1 MNDLDRQILEKYYTI
16 EEDLTADHPDKPYKV
31 YTAWTEFDFIP
42 VVFKEMDEKRADIYM
57 TLSKMWNPYVADV
70 YSVYRLENS
79 FILQV
84 GSKKQTYLAVTECIC
99 NKAENGLD
107 MTLTNYIKTHGV
119 LNEISALKLCMQ
131 LCDGLRDIHR
141 LGYIHKDLKP
151 DNIMVCSTQDV
162 SGLPLL
168 KIIDFGVSD
177 ISEKIEDTTL
187 IKTHIEDAGTEG
199 YNPHDKKI
207 TPRWDV
213 YSIGCILNFMLT
225 GHTPDMDPYK
235 GSLAAHNIIEHATDD
250 FSLRYSSVTALYHA
264 LSHEARI
271 SLWDKLPLLRSLPG
285 YRSHTLW
292 KALIATPCYLFVL
305 YLIGEA
311 VVSDPS
317 ALLSIIPLCFFLPVL
332 TIFDPF
338 HIIPRIKFLR
348 KFRKNPYFLILSKT
362 IAVIVYF
369 ILSIIMTTFLTSN

>member
-16 EEDLTADHPDKPYKV
+16 DEDLTAAYPDKPYRV
-31 YTAWTEFDFIP
+31 YTAWTEHDFSP
-42 VVFKEMDEKRADIYM
+42 VILKEMDEKRANIYM
-57 TLSKMWNPYVADV
+57 ALSGTWNPHVADV
-70 YSVYRLENS
+70 YSVLRLKNS
-79 FILQV
+79 FITQ
-84 GSKKQTYLAVTECIC
+84 GDSKKQMYLAITECIC
-99 NKAENGLD
+99 NKAEDGLD

-151 DNIMVCSTQDV
+151 DNIMVCDTPDK

-177 ISEKIEDTTL
+177 IAENIQETTI

-207 TPRWDV
+207 TSRWDV
-213 YSIGCILNFMLT
+213 YSIGCILNFILT
-225 GHTPDMDPYK
+225 GHTPDMDSYK
-235 GSLAAHNIIEHATDD
+235 KSTAIHNIIERATDD
-250 FSLRYSSVTALYHA
+250 FSLRYSSVTELSKV
-264 LSHEARI
+264 LSHEAGI
-271 SLWDKLPLLRSLPG
+271 SLWDRLPLLRSIPG

-292 KALIATPCYLFVL
+292 KSFIATSYYLL
-305 YLIGEA
+305 LIYLLGDAFISRPA
-311 VVSDPS
+311 F
-317 ALLSIIPLCFFLPVL
+317 LLIVIPLWFFLPML
-332 TIFDPF
+332 TVFDPF
-338 HIIPRIKFLR
+338 RIIPRINFLR

-369 ILSIIMTTFLTSN
+369 ILSVILIELFT

>member
-16 EEDLTADHPDKPYKV
+16 DEDLTAAYPDKPYRV
-31 YTAWTEFDFIP
+31 YTAWTDHDFSP
-42 VVFKEMDEKRADIYM
+42 VILKEMDEKRANIYM
-57 TLSKMWNPYVADV
+57 ALSGTWNPHVADV
-70 YSVYRLENS
+70 YSVLRLENS
-79 FILQV
+79 FITQ
-84 GSKKQTYLAVTECIC
+84 GDSKKQMYLAITECIC

-107 MTLTNYIKTHGV
+107 MTLTNYIKTYGV
-119 LNEISALKLCMQ
+119 FDELSALKLCIQ
-131 LCDGLRDIHR
+131 ICDGLRDIHR

-151 DNIMVCSTQDV
+151 DNIMVCDTPDK

-177 ISEKIEDTTL
+177 IAENIQETTI

-225 GHTPDMDPYK
+225 GHTPDMDSYK
-235 GSLAAHNIIEHATDD
+235 RSTAIHNIIERATDD
-250 FSLRYSSVTALYHA
+250 FSLRYSSVTELSKA

-271 SLWDKLPLLRSLPG
+271 SLWDRLPLLRSIPG

-292 KALIATPCYLFVL
+292 KSLIATSYYLL
-305 YLIGEA
+305 LIYLLGDAFISRPA
-311 VVSDPS
+311 F
-317 ALLSIIPLCFFLPVL
+317 LLIVIPLWFFLPML
-332 TIFDPF
+332 TVFDPF
-338 HIIPRIKFLR
+338 RIIPRIKPLR

-362 IAVIVYF
+362 IAIIVYF
-369 ILSIIMTTFLTSN
+369 IISVILTNIFA

>member
-16 EEDLTADHPDKPYKV
+16 DEDLTAAYPDKPYRV
-31 YTAWTEFDFIP
+31 YTAWTEHDFSP
-42 VVFKEMDEKRADIYM
+42 VILKEMDEKRANIYM
-57 TLSKMWNPYVADV
+57 ALSGTWNPHVADV
-70 YSVYRLENS
+70 YSVLRLKNS
-79 FILQV
+79 FITQ
-84 GSKKQTYLAVTECIC
+84 GDSKKQMYLAITECIC

-151 DNIMVCSTQDV
+151 DNIMVCDTADK

-177 ISEKIEDTTL
+177 IAENIQETTI

-207 TPRWDV
+207 TSRWDV
-213 YSIGCILNFMLT
+213 YSIGCILNFILT
-225 GHTPDMDPYK
+225 GHTPDMDSYK
-235 GSLAAHNIIEHATDD
+235 KSTAIHNIIERATDD
-250 FSLRYSSVTALYHA
+250 FSLRYSSVTELSKV
-264 LSHEARI
+264 LSHEAGI
-271 SLWDKLPLLRSLPG
+271 SLWDRLPLLRSIPG

-292 KALIATPCYLFVL
+292 KSFIATSYYLL
-305 YLIGEA
+305 LIYLLGDAFISRPA
-311 VVSDPS
+311 F
-317 ALLSIIPLCFFLPVL
+317 LLIVIPLWFFLPML
-332 TIFDPF
+332 TVFDPF
-338 HIIPRIKFLR
+338 RIIPRINFLR

-369 ILSIIMTTFLTSN
+369 ILSVILIELFT

>member
-16 EEDLTADHPDKPYKV
+16 DEDLTAAYPDKPYRV
-31 YTAWTEFDFIP
+31 YTAWTEHDFSP
-42 VVFKEMDEKRADIYM
+42 VILKEMDEKRANIYM
-57 TLSKMWNPYVADV
+57 ALSGTWNPHVADV
-70 YSVYRLENS
+70 YSVLRLKNS
-79 FILQV
+79 FITQ
-84 GSKKQTYLAVTECIC
+84 GDSKKQMYLAITECIC

-151 DNIMVCSTQDV
+151 DNIRVCDTPDK

-177 ISEKIEDTTL
+177 IAENIQETTI

-207 TPRWDV
+207 TSRWDV
-213 YSIGCILNFMLT
+213 YSIGCILNFILT
-225 GHTPDMDPYK
+225 GHTPDMDSYK
-235 GSLAAHNIIEHATDD
+235 KSTAIHNIIERATDD
-250 FSLRYSSVTALYHA
+250 FSLRYSSVTELSKV
-264 LSHEARI
+264 LSHEAGI
-271 SLWDKLPLLRSLPG
+271 SLWDRLPLLRSIPG

-292 KALIATPCYLFVL
+292 KSFIATSYYLL
-305 YLIGEA
+305 LIYLLGDAFISRPA
-311 VVSDPS
+311 F
-317 ALLSIIPLCFFLPVL
+317 LLIVIPLWFFLPML
-332 TIFDPF
+332 TVFDPF
-338 HIIPRIKFLR
+338 RIIPRINFLR

-369 ILSIIMTTFLTSN
+369 ILSVILIELFT

>member
-16 EEDLTADHPDKPYKV
+16 DEDLTAAYPDKPYRV
-31 YTAWTEFDFIP
+31 YTAWTEHDFSP
-42 VVFKEMDEKRADIYM
+42 VILKEMDEKRANIYM
-57 TLSKMWNPYVADV
+57 ALSGTWNPHVADV
-70 YSVYRLENS
+70 YSVLRLKNS
-79 FILQV
+79 FITQ
-84 GSKKQTYLAVTECIC
+84 GDSKKQMYLAITECIC

-151 DNIMVCSTQDV
+151 DNIMVCDTPDK

-177 ISEKIEDTTL
+177 IAENIQETTI

-207 TPRWDV
+207 TSRWDV
-213 YSIGCILNFMLT
+213 YSIGCILNFILT
-225 GHTPDMDPYK
+225 GHTPDMDSYK
-235 GSLAAHNIIEHATDD
+235 KSTAIHNIIERATDD
-250 FSLRYSSVTALYHA
+250 FSLRYSSVTELSKV
-264 LSHEARI
+264 LSHEAGI
-271 SLWDKLPLLRSLPG
+271 SLWDRLPLLRSIPG

-292 KALIATPCYLFVL
+292 KSFIATSYYLL
-305 YLIGEA
+305 LIYLLGDAFISRPA
-311 VVSDPS
+311 F
-317 ALLSIIPLCFFLPVL
+317 LLIVIPLWFFLPML
-332 TIFDPF
+332 TLFDPF
-338 HIIPRIKFLR
+338 RIIPRINFLR

-369 ILSIIMTTFLTSN
+369 ILSVILIELFT

>member
-16 EEDLTADHPDKPYKV
+16 DEDLTAAYPDKPYRV
-31 YTAWTEFDFIP
+31 YTAWTEHDFSP
-42 VVFKEMDEKRADIYM
+42 VILKEMDEKRANIYM
-57 TLSKMWNPYVADV
+57 ALSGTWNPHVADV
-70 YSVYRLENS
+70 YSVLRLKNS
-79 FILQV
+79 FITQ
-84 GSKKQTYLAVTECIC
+84 GDSKKQMYLAITECIC

-151 DNIMVCSTQDV
+151 DNIMVCDTPDK

-177 ISEKIEDTTL
+177 IAENIQETTI

-207 TPRWDV
+207 TSRWDV
-213 YSIGCILNFMLT
+213 YSIGCILNFILT
-225 GHTPDMDPYK
+225 GHTPDMDSYK
-235 GSLAAHNIIEHATDD
+235 KSTAIHNIIERATDD
-250 FSLRYSSVTALYHA
+250 FSLRYSSVTELSKV
-264 LSHEARI
+264 LSHEAGI
-271 SLWDKLPLLRSLPG
+271 SLWDRLPLLRSIPG
-285 YRSHTLW
+285 YRSHTLR
-292 KALIATPCYLFVL
+292 KSFIATSYYLL
-305 YLIGEA
+305 LIYLLGDAFISRPA
-311 VVSDPS
+311 F
-317 ALLSIIPLCFFLPVL
+317 LLIVIPLWFFLPML
-332 TIFDPF
+332 TVFDPF
-338 HIIPRIKFLR
+338 RIIPRINFLR

-369 ILSIIMTTFLTSN
+369 ILSVILIELFT

>member
-1 MNDLDRQILEKYYTI
+1 
-16 EEDLTADHPDKPYKV
+16 
-31 YTAWTEFDFIP
+31 
-42 VVFKEMDEKRADIYM
+42 
-57 TLSKMWNPYVADV
+57 
-70 YSVYRLENS
+70 
-79 FILQV
+79 
-84 GSKKQTYLAVTECIC
+84 
-99 NKAENGLD
+99 

-235 GSLAAHNIIEHATDD
+235 GSLAVHNIIEHATDD
-250 FSLRYSSVTALYHA
+250 FSLRYSSVTALYMHYHTKQGSA
-264 LSHEARI
+264 YGTNCHFCARSRDTVPTPYGRLSLR
-271 SLWDKLPLLRSLPG
+271 LP
-285 YRSHTLW
+285 
-292 KALIATPCYLFVL
+292 AIYLSC
-305 YLIGEA
+305 I
-311 VVSDPS
+311 
-317 ALLSIIPLCFFLPVL
+317 
-332 TIFDPF
+332 
-338 HIIPRIKFLR
+338 
-348 KFRKNPYFLILSKT
+348 
-362 IAVIVYF
+362 
-369 ILSIIMTTFLTSN
+369 

>member
-16 EEDLTADHPDKPYKV
+16 DEDLTAAYPDKPYRV
-31 YTAWTEFDFIP
+31 YTAWTEHDFSP
-42 VVFKEMDEKRADIYM
+42 VILKEMDEKRANIYM
-57 TLSKMWNPYVADV
+57 ALSGTWNPHVADV
-70 YSVYRLENS
+70 YSVLRLKNS
-79 FILQV
+79 FITQ
-84 GSKKQTYLAVTECIC
+84 GDSKKQMYLAITECIC

-151 DNIMVCSTQDV
+151 DNIMVCDTPDK

-177 ISEKIEDTTL
+177 IAENIQETTI

-207 TPRWDV
+207 TSRWDV
-213 YSIGCILNFMLT
+213 YSIGCILNFILT
-225 GHTPDMDPYK
+225 GHTPDMDSYK
-235 GSLAAHNIIEHATDD
+235 KSTAIHNIIERATDD
-250 FSLRYSSVTALYHA
+250 FSLRYSSVTELSKV
-264 LSHEARI
+264 LSHEAGI
-271 SLWDKLPLLRSLPG
+271 SLWDRLPLLRSIPG

-292 KALIATPCYLFVL
+292 KSFIATSYYLL
-305 YLIGEA
+305 LIYLLGDAFISRPA
-311 VVSDPS
+311 F
-317 ALLSIIPLCFFLPVL
+317 LLIVIPLWFFLPML
-332 TIFDPF
+332 TVFDPF
-338 HIIPRIKFLR
+338 RIIPRINFLR

-369 ILSIIMTTFLTSN
+369 ILSVILIELFT

>member
-1 MNDLDRQILEKYYTI
+1 VNDLDRQILEKYYTI
-16 EEDLTADHPDKPYKV
+16 DEDLTAAYPDKPYRV
-31 YTAWTEFDFIP
+31 YTAWTEHDFSP
-42 VVFKEMDEKRADIYM
+42 VILKEMDEKRANIYM
-57 TLSKMWNPYVADV
+57 ALSGTWNPHVADV
-70 YSVYRLENS
+70 YSVLRLKNS
-79 FILQV
+79 FITQ
-84 GSKKQTYLAVTECIC
+84 GDSKKQMYLAITECIC

-151 DNIMVCSTQDV
+151 DNIMVCDTPDK

-177 ISEKIEDTTL
+177 IAENIQETTI

-207 TPRWDV
+207 TSRWDV
-213 YSIGCILNFMLT
+213 YSIGCILNFILT
-225 GHTPDMDPYK
+225 GHTPDMDSYK
-235 GSLAAHNIIEHATDD
+235 KSTAIHNIIERATDD
-250 FSLRYSSVTALYHA
+250 FSLRYSSVTELSKV
-264 LSHEARI
+264 LSHEAGI
-271 SLWDKLPLLRSLPG
+271 SLWDRLPLLRSIPG

-292 KALIATPCYLFVL
+292 KSFIATSYYLL
-305 YLIGEA
+305 LIYLLGDAFISRPA
-311 VVSDPS
+311 F
-317 ALLSIIPLCFFLPVL
+317 LLIVIPLWFFLPML
-332 TIFDPF
+332 TVFDPF
-338 HIIPRIKFLR
+338 RIIPRINFLR

-369 ILSIIMTTFLTSN
+369 ILSVILIELFT